1 MIIIRRMVLLS
12 FFIGLT
18 LIISSCEKGE
28 VKVKSEEKVINVILQ
43 TVEKRSIRPYIET
56 IGTLIPGEE
65 VIISSEVDG
74 VLKDI
79 RVDEGTEVNKEMV
92 LAIIDDTDYILQVKQ
107 AEAILKQAEANLSN
121 ISVEY
126 KRKESLYKEGLSSLN
141 EFDDISTRLSLSG
154 SEVER
159 AKASLN
165 LILQRLTKTKIY
177 SPISGIIKLKK
188 VSSGDYVRNGTPLFT
203 VIQND
208 PLKLSFNVPEKDI
221 GRLKIG
227 QDVQLK
233 VDPYPLRDFKGRLS
247 IIYPGL
253 DERTRSLQ
261 AETLINNS
269 GGLLKPGLFARVI
282 IYTGDTREANVVP
295 VNALLYEGDKV
306 KVFAIEEDRAKE
318 RYVKVG
324 NKYGG
329 VMEIIEGIKAG
340 EKLVIAGQQNLSEGV
355 KVRVNVAR

>member
-1 MIIIRRMVLLS
+1 MKI
-12 FFIGLT
+12 T
-18 LIISSCEKGE
+18 LI
-28 VKVKSEEKVINVILQ
+28 
-43 TVEKRSIRPYIET
+43 
-56 IGTLIPGEE
+56 
-65 VIISSEVDG
+65 
-74 VLKDI
+74 
-79 RVDEGTEVNKEMV
+79 
-92 LAIIDDTDYILQVKQ
+92 
-107 AEAILKQAEANLSN
+107 
-121 ISVEY
+121 
-126 KRKESLYKEGLSSLN
+126 
-141 EFDDISTRLSLSG
+141 
-154 SEVER
+154 
-159 AKASLN
+159 
-165 LILQRLTKTKIY
+165 
-177 SPISGIIKLKK
+177 
-188 VSSGDYVRNGTPLFT
+188 NG
-203 VIQND
+203 
-208 PLKLSFNVPEKDI
+208 
-221 GRLKIG
+221 
-227 QDVQLK
+227 
-233 VDPYPLRDFKGRLS
+233 LRDFKGRLS

-261 AETLINNS
+261 AEALINNS